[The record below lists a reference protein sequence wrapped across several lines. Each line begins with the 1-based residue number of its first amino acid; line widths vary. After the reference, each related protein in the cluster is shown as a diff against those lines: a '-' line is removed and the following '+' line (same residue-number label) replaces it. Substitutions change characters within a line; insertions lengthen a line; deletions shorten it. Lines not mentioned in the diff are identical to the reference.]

1 MKLCVAQEDHA
12 TGGLNCWESYVHFK
26 GPDIQTIGKT
36 LGSGYV
42 TLAGILISP
51 KVKEAFVERSGTI
64 AGAQT
69 YHQHSFKC
77 CVALAVQKKNP
88 KVRFNT

>member
-1 MKLCVAQEDHA
+1 MCG
-12 TGGLNCWESYVHFK
+12 TGRSCYRRIELLGVVCLK

-42 TLAGILISP
+42 TVAGILISP

-88 KVRFNT
+88 KVRFKT